1 MFGLNRSATST
12 PYGDTKIISVTVG
25 AGTAT
30 GTTTDAECKGGRIIG
45 AFPASGTAANA
56 VMNSV
61 ALNTSTGAVTV
72 TTGVNTTNAQT
83 FSVVV
88 ALASGDIA

>member
-1 MFGLNRSATST
+1 MFGLNRSATAT
-12 PYGDTKIISVTVG
+12 PYGDTKIISVSVG

-30 GTTTDAECKGGRIIG
+30 GTTTDAECKNGRIVG
-45 AFPASGTAANA
+45 VYPASGTAANA
-56 VMNSV
+56 VPNSV
-61 ALNTSTGAVTV
+61 VLTAATGAITI
-72 TTGVNTTNAQT
+72 TTGVNTTNTQV